1 MCRVLREGDRMTEA
15 RLLTFRN
22 LAPVGKI
29 RPSTGNCVTRQGI
42 INPMAELLLKTR
54 QEEINSS
61 WRDSGSLDG
70 EGSS

>member
-1 MCRVLREGDRMTEA
+1 MTEA
-15 RLLTFRN
+15 RLLTSRN

-29 RPSTGNCVTRQGI
+29 RPSTGNRVTRQGI
-42 INPMAELLLKTR
+42 INPTAELLLKTR

-61 WRDSGSLDG
+61 WTDSGSLDG